1 MLLDIFYYLC
11 IGMTLVAD
19 ELSPLGLKVLI
30 PFAAFETHL
39 PAPNIQ
45 QFWIPFSLLS
55 TFLYVISHSCIS
67 IIFVADKLSSL

>member
-1 MLLDIFYYLC
+1 MLLDIFYHLC
-11 IGMTLVAD
+11 ISMVFVAD

-39 PAPNIQ
+39 PAPNIRH
-45 QFWIPFSLLS
+45 FRIPFLPLS

-67 IIFVADKLSSL
+67 IISVADKLSSL